1 MRYTQSTKATIWM
14 FLLLGIAALA
24 NAQDPAQS
32 QEQKEADQV
41 MEMLRQ
47 QGMSPADLAMMEGVL
62 GGMAETETQQRQGKL
77 AQEQQAFDAAH
88 TGSGTAT
95 VRADNAVYELRI
107 TKCEVTDSRN
117 GIFQISALQP
127 PGMADAELHF
137 NSNGNGRPQSA
148 NFSFESPRR
157 DSYSAEKPQFAFDGT
172 TATWSGSAR
181 NNNGRA
187 PLSIEA
193 SCGDEAVYFD
203 KPSRPAPNLGANS
216 LVLYLDDEAH
226 RFDIGYCSD
235 QEVVNGNLKTVV
247 AITAT
252 GTFRGR
258 PAIVFLE
265 KSEVT
270 HIDEE
275 FSNIDLQLGELTKEQ
290 RRLSPDD
297 AELSLNGRNAGW
309 NSDGFPSADTSRGMI
324 TRDGRNVHFRGPTLS
339 TDGSSSDLPPEFA
352 DLSGLPEVF
361 ANCGG

>member
-14 FLLLGIAALA
+14 FLLLGIAVLFGTQNPAQA
-24 NAQDPAQS
+24 QAQD
-32 QEQKEADQV
+32 ELDQV

-47 QGMSPADLAMMEGVL
+47 QGMSPEDLAQMKGVL
-62 GGMAETETQQRQGKL
+62 GGMAEMETQQKQGNL

-88 TGSGTAT
+88 PGSGTAT
-95 VRADNAVYELRI
+95 VRADNTLYELRI

-127 PGMADAELHF
+127 PGMAGAELHF
-137 NSNGNGRPQSA
+137 NSNGHGRPQSA
-148 NFSFESPRR
+148 SFSVESPRR
-157 DSYSAEKPQFAFDGT
+157 DSYGAEKPQFAFDGT

-181 NNNGRA
+181 SNSGSA

-203 KPSRPAPNLGANS
+203 RPSRPAPNLDANS

-226 RFDIGYCSD
+226 RFDIGYCSG
-235 QEVVNGNLKTVV
+235 QEVVKGRLKTIVT
-247 AITAT
+247 ITSS

-258 PAIVFLE
+258 PAILFL
-265 KSEVT
+265 KKIEVQD
-270 HIDEE
+270 IGEVIVD
-275 FSNIDLQLGELTKEQ
+275 IDLQLGELTNEQ

-297 AELSLNGRNAGW
+297 AELSLNGGKAGRNP
-309 NSDGFPSADTSRGMI
+309 DGFPSVSTSGGMI
-324 TRDGRNVHFRGPTLS
+324 TRDGQNVHFRGQPLYS
-339 TDGSSSDLPPEFA
+339 TASPGDLPPEFA
-352 DLSGLPEVF
+352 DLSGFPEVF